1 MIVLI
6 AGLKDSYPLNFI
18 LAGAWIMLLLLTISS
33 VCVIILTPIQSRVLE
48 SEKHLDIEN
57 GNTPEATATGTRIML
72 ISHAAAITLVL
83 GIVAAI
89 ISSQFDST
97 ILENMR
103 DIVMCRRVIIV
114 VWMLRGM
121 MGGSITSEIW
131 HRLVL

>member
-1 MIVLI
+1 MIAII
-6 AGLKDSYPLNFI
+6 ALLKDSYPLNFI

-33 VCVIILTPIQSRVLE
+33 VCVIILTRIQSLFLE

-57 GNTPEATATGTRIML
+57 GKMPEASATGTRIML

-89 ISSQFDST
+89 ISSRFDSS

-103 DIVMCRRVIIV
+103 DIEMCRRVILV

-121 MGGSITSEIW
+121 IGGSVTSEIW
-131 HRLVL
+131 HRLVF